1 LFETGR
7 EAIVDTVVVVS
18 APPEVQHARA
28 MQRPGMTE
36 AKLAAI
42 LAKQMPDSEKRR
54 RAHFI
59 VDSSRGIDS
68 AREQIHGIL
77 RALSAMPGQKL

>member
-1 LFETGR
+1 
-7 EAIVDTVVVVS
+7 
-18 APPEVQHARA
+18 

-54 RAHFI
+54 RAHFV
-59 VDSSRGIDS
+59 VDSSRSVDS

-77 RALSAMPGQKL
+77 RALAAMPGQKL